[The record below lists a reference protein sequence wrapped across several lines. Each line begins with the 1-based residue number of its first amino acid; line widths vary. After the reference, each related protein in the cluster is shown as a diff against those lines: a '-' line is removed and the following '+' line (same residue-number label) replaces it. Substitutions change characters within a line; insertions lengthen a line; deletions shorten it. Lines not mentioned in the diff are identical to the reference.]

1 MSLRLALFA
10 MLLGAC
16 SAPADASE
24 PARGVR
30 DPFIAFA
37 GDFEGFRGWERMFI
51 PAAELDDPVH
61 GGNRA
66 IYVNRR
72 PPKGSAQF
80 PVGTIIVKQM
90 ESTGGQ
96 TFAMVKRGGGFNP
109 DGAVG
114 WEWFRLVE
122 SNGSVSIAWRGV
134 GPPDGETYG
143 GAAGGVC
150 NGCHFAGRDNDWVQ
164 YPGLKL

>member
-1 MSLRLALFA
+1 MRRSLLLAV
-10 MLLGAC
+10 LLIAC
-16 SAPADASE
+16 SAPAEVQPTTS
-24 PARGVR
+24 R
-30 DPFIAFA
+30 DPFVAFA
-37 GDFEGFRGWERMFI
+37 GDFQPFRTWERMFI
-51 PAAELDDPVH
+51 AGTGLDDPIH
-61 GGNRA
+61 GGDRS

-72 PPKGSAQF
+72 PPAGSREF
-80 PVGTIIVKQM
+80 PVGTIIVKHM
-90 ESTGGQ
+90 ESPGGQ
-96 TFAMVKRGGGFNP
+96 TFAMVKRGGGFDP

-122 SNGSVSIAWRGV
+122 SDGAVWIAWRGV

-150 NGCHFAGRDNDWVQ
+150 NGCHFAGKANDWVQ